1 MDTNEECNEKIKN
14 LNYEIINK
22 NDESISKDL
31 CDNVTSQ
38 SVMSESQNIICSDG
52 AEEKMV
58 DIQVEEKLEF
68 NSNAN
73 YKDAILA
80 SLYSQVDFLKHELE
94 ERILLIRT
102 LIIKQSEV
110 YQYYDRSIV

>member
-1 MDTNEECNEKIKN
+1 MEKKQEIIALQMDTNICAECNEKIKN
-14 LNYEIINK
+14 FNYEIINK

-38 SVMSESQNIICSDG
+38 SVMSETQNSMCSDV

-58 DIQVEEKLEF
+58 DVQIEQKLEF
-68 NSNAN
+68 NSHAN
-73 YKDAILA
+73 YKDALLA

-94 ERILLIRT
+94 EKNLLLPGI
-102 LIIKQSEV
+102 
-110 YQYYDRSIV
+110 YH